1 MRIHRRIALVTIFTL
16 AKKML
21 KKILAASLLTI
32 TGYALAQPLPE
43 PVANYIAELDRV
55 EKSTSP
61 VSMEPLFAAADAA
74 GTALIHIENNDAKVY
89 MDSFSDAEFAE
100 LQNRLRGIQLSRG
113 EEVYAQADGR
123 VLEPIAIAHGR
134 PSDIAFFH
142 IYRELWGENLFPI
155 YLKPLRQPTPCV
167 RLGEG
172 IIPELYENW
181 LAYARKYPHAYTAT
195 VQQTIQDLEE
205 TEVEGVCA
213 CGDADSVLKEQG
225 SFLKRYPNTP
235 RAAQIRARMHQL
247 KTDPDKRPLHCR

>member
-1 MRIHRRIALVTIFTL
+1 
-16 AKKML
+16 ML
-21 KKILAASLLTI
+21 KKILAVSFLTVASI
-32 TGYALAQPLPE
+32 AQARALPE
-43 PVANYIAELDRV
+43 PVTAYIAELDRV
-55 EKSTSP
+55 EKSTTP

-74 GTALIHIENNDAKVY
+74 GTALIHIESNDAKVY
-89 MDSFSDAEFAE
+89 MDVFSDAEFAE
-100 LQNRLRGIQLSRG
+100 LQSKLRGIQLSRG
-113 EEVYAQADGR
+113 EEVYAQPDGR

-134 PSDIAFFH
+134 PADIAFFR
-142 IYRELWGENLFPI
+142 IYRELWGETLFPI
-155 YLKPLRQPTPCV
+155 YLKPLPQPTPCV

-181 LAYARKYPHAYTAT
+181 LAYARKFPDAYTAT

-213 CGDADSVLKEQG
+213 CGDAESVLKEQG
-225 SFLKRYPNTP
+225 SFLKRYPKTP

>member
-1 MRIHRRIALVTIFTL
+1 
-16 AKKML
+16 ML
-21 KKILAASLLTI
+21 KRILAVSLLAVA
-32 TGYALAQPLPE
+32 GLGLSQPLPE
-43 PVANYIAELDRV
+43 PVTTYITEMARV
-55 EKSTSP
+55 ESSTPP

-74 GTALIHIENNDAKVY
+74 GTALIHIESNDAKVY

-100 LQNRLRGIQLSRG
+100 LQTRLRGIQLSRG

-134 PSDIAFFH
+134 PADIAFFH
-142 IYRELWGENLFPI
+142 IYRELWGETLFPI
-155 YLKPLRQPTPCV
+155 YLKPMRQPTPCV

-181 LAYARKYPHAYTAT
+181 LAYARKYPDAYTAT

-225 SFLKRYPNTP
+225 RFLKRYPNTP